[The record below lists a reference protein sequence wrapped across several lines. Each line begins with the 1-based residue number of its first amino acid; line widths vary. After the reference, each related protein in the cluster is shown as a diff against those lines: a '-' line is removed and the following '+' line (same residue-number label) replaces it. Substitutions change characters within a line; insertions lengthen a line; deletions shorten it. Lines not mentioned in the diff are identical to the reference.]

1 MIQGCTM
8 TYTSHDRPLARSLPC
23 SFDSLLYLYGCKLCN
38 PGLRQADHVDECYLL
53 YTCLSKFHNSVV
65 SRRRDVEKVKM
76 RDWVSFTSTK
86 RQLYLLTLIINHKHG
101 KFIFSGVTSRD
112 CNIFSLKLTDYRV
125 ARQFLNLNWLN
136 QYLFLIVVIARSYLQ
151 R

>member
-1 MIQGCTM
+1 MLM
-8 TYTSHDRPLARSLPC
+8 SVTYSIPAL
-23 SFDSLLYLYGCKLCN
+23 
-38 PGLRQADHVDECYLL
+38 V
-53 YTCLSKFHNSVV
+53 NSTILV
-65 SRRRDVEKVKM
+65 SRRRDVEKAKM

-125 ARQFLNLNWLN
+125 AR
-136 QYLFLIVVIARSYLQ
+136 
-151 R
+151 